1 MKTCILNFALPKRKL
16 NMKQVY
22 HSNAVTNLHI
32 RSEIRNSNLTN
43 LELADKYNTSIA
55 TISKWKNRVT
65 LADNTSAPS
74 HINYAL
80 SDIEQSL
87 ITSIRKTTWLP
98 LDEVWEM
105 MLEQN
110 TTITRSSVYRTFC
123 RNNVN
128 KVPQEKKDK
137 AKKFKEYQPGYLHI
151 DVTYLPKFDGVKYYL
166 FVAIDRATR
175 TLYFEVYDAKT
186 SENTESFMNN
196 SLEFFP
202 FQITHVLTDNGLEF
216 TNRLIKSKKGN
227 LCTKPSKLDVICE
240 DNKIDHRLTKP
251 ATPKTNGMVERVNGT
266 IKNGTILKEK
276 YENLNEMFSALNLF
290 LIHYMLYRRHGGLR
304 KELNVR
310 TPFNAI
316 EKWYELKPEL
326 FKQNPSDFKIKLL
339 NLKQPNYSRF
349 RKQPCET

>member
-1 MKTCILNFALPKRKL
+1 
-16 NMKQVY
+16 MKQVY

-32 RSEIRNSNLTN
+32 RSEIKNSNLTN
-43 LELADKYNTSIA
+43 LELATKFNTSVA
-55 TISKWKNRVT
+55 TISKWKNREILT
-65 LADNTSAPS
+65 DNSSAPKG
-74 HINYAL
+74 INYAL
-80 SDIEQSL
+80 SDVEQSL

-110 TTITRSSVYRTFC
+110 TSITRSSVYRTFC
-123 RNNVN
+123 RNDIN
-128 KVPQEKKDK
+128 KMPQEKRDK
-137 AKKFKEYQPGYLHI
+137 AKKFKEYEPGYLHI

-186 SENTESFMNN
+186 SENTEKFMNN
-196 SLEFFP
+196 CLEFFP

-240 DNKIDHRLTKP
+240 DKKIDHRLTKP

-276 YENLNEMFSALNLF
+276 YKNKNEMISALNIF
-290 LIHYMLYRRHGGLR
+290 LIHYMLYRRHGGVR
-304 KELNVR
+304 KELNVK
-310 TPFNAI
+310 TPFNAL
-316 EKWYELKPEL
+316 EKWHELKPEL
-326 FKQNPSDFKIKLL
+326 FNQNPLDFKTKLL
-339 NLKQPNYSRF
+339 TLKQLNYTRF